1 LSAGAVVVAV
11 VVVSLLTWLA
21 PDCDRPLPLELV
33 DRALPG
39 AVEQVEEQTAGH

>member
-1 LSAGAVVVAV
+1 LLSAGAVVVA

>member
-1 LSAGAVVVAV
+1 
-11 VVVSLLTWLA
+11 VVSLLTWLA
-21 PDCDRPLPLELV
+21 PDSDRPLPLELV